1 MSDNKLA
8 DGMIVN
14 RRHLDR
20 ALAELETTVEMIHSG
35 HIPSRS
41 IVSALRDNCR
51 DLRNVRNGNVEQKQ
65 PERENHPAGSRLPPG
80 WFERNANMVYPNRIP
95 VSDDQVAD
103 MRKRGINVI
112 ITDGPESGG
121 A

>member
-1 MSDNKLA
+1 
-8 DGMIVN
+8 MIVN

-20 ALAELETTVEMIHSG
+20 ALAELETTVEMIYAG

-51 DLRNVRNGNVEQKQ
+51 DLRNVRNGNVEQVR
-65 PERENHPAGSRLPPG
+65 PERENHPAGSKLPT
-80 WFERNANMVYPNRIP
+80 WDERNTTVAYQNRVP
-95 VSDDQVAD
+95 VTDEEIAD
-103 MRKRGINVI
+103 MKRRGMNVI
-112 ITDGPESGG
+112 FTDGPESGG

>member
-20 ALAELETTVEMIHSG
+20 ALAELETTVEMIHAG

-51 DLRNVRNGNVEQKQ
+51 DLRNVRNGNVEQKH
-65 PERENHPAGSRLPPG
+65 PERDNHPAGSKLPT
-80 WFERNANMVYPNRIP
+80 WDERNATFYQNRIP
-95 VSDDQVAD
+95 VSDDQVTD